1 MRKNLKANKLK
12 LGNRFLMQWLQ
23 MSVHF
28 LTTSRASV
36 QHFWNLTS
44 TIIQR
49 LKSFGAYISYQLF
62 PGQTNGW
69 PDNKTHSIYII
80 FPSPLSFQPCW
91 KTAMFSTPVTY
102 HWAEIY
108 CELKDKCQVVCLY
121 VFLHLEEKWY
131 FFDSNLHFHLEVSV
145 S

>member
-12 LGNRFLMQWLQ
+12 LGSRFLMQWLQ

-44 TIIQR
+44 IIIQR

-91 KTAMFSTPVTY
+91 KTARCVHSCHVSR
-102 HWAEIY
+102 AEMY
-108 CELKDKCQVVCLY
+108 CELKAKCQVVLSLCISALGGKV
-121 VFLHLEEKWY
+121 VFLRQ
-131 FFDSNLHFHLEVSV
+131 
-145 S
+145 